1 MQSDPLSDF
10 LLSLSAKS
18 TFFTG
23 LYAGGEWAISFPA
36 PEGFKFNTVSKG
48 SCWLTVENTG
58 EPVFLHEGDCFL
70 LSRQRA
76 FTLGSGPDVKTIN
89 AQKVYCN
96 AVNGIARYGTEE
108 DFYLVGGRFEFNE
121 DMSLISELL
130 PPVLIIRRNAP
141 QADALH
147 WSLEKLANELA
158 KPQHGSALMICHL
171 GHIMLVQAL
180 RLSFRTESRVAP
192 GLLAGLTDTRV
203 ARVIRAIHE
212 DPSRH
217 WRLAELAAIACLSR
231 SALAQIFREKTG
243 IPPVE
248 YVLRWR
254 MQLAGRALI
263 NSDTPV
269 SSLGQ
274 AFGYDSDSAF
284 SHAFRRIKGL
294 TPSEYRKTM
303 RLKTMN

>member
-10 LLSLSAKS
+10 LVSLSAKT

-36 PEGFKFNTVSKG
+36 PRGIKFNTIRRG
-48 SCWLTVENTG
+48 NCWLTVENAG
-58 EPVFLHEGDCFL
+58 EPVLLHEGDCFL

-76 FTLGSGPDVKTIN
+76 FMLGSGPDVKTVN
-89 AQKVYCN
+89 AERVYCN
-96 AVNGIARYGTEE
+96 AVNGIARFGTED
-108 DFYLVGGRFEFNE
+108 DFFLVGGRFEFNE

-130 PPVLIIRRNAP
+130 PPVLVIRRNAP
-141 QADALH
+141 QADALQ
-147 WSLEKLANELA
+147 WSLAKLANELA
-158 KPQHGSALMICHL
+158 QPQHGSSLMVCHL

-180 RLSFRTESRVAP
+180 RLSFTSENRVAP
-192 GLLAGLTDTRV
+192 GLLAGLTDPRI
-203 ARVIRAIHE
+203 AQVIRAIHG
-212 DPSRH
+212 DPHRR
-217 WRLAELAAIACLSR
+217 WTLAELAAIACISR
-231 SALAQIFREKTG
+231 STLAQTFRDKTG

-254 MQLAGRALI
+254 MQLAGRALV
-263 NSDTPV
+263 NSDILI
-269 SSLGQ
+269 SALGQ

-303 RLKTMN
+303 RLKKQ